1 MYPRSFPAGP
11 RAGSGYVPLQDTT
24 GPTGQLSPNVTS
36 TDSASACPCSSLGSS
51 RRKSGKDSLLFLSN
65 PNVVH

>member
-1 MYPRSFPAGP
+1 VYPGSFPAGP
-11 RAGSGYVPLQDTT
+11 KPGSGCVPLQNTT

-51 RRKSGKDSLLFLSN
+51 RHKSGKDSLLFLTN
-65 PNVVH
+65 PSVVH